1 MSLPTNQY
9 DSLTGSWTP
18 QYYPSQTRI
27 TVNTSLLPLSLL
39 QVKDFLRVSDGTF
52 NDSYDDAYL
61 NLMIRGVTE
70 QVERYIGLD
79 THIKTRQ
86 SYWERVGG
94 QVWLPYGPHGA
105 ISSVVSIDDEGTE
118 TALVLNTDYTV
129 SGMEYK
135 KIHLDN
141 APSRYLKVTYVSG
154 YAEDECPFA
163 ISGAIMQEIS
173 LQYKNRQ
180 DPNTPSRVSV
190 NGLTL
195 EARQLLSPFM
205 RYDL

>member
-18 QYYPSQTRI
+18 QTYPSETRV
-27 TVNTSLLPLSLL
+27 TVKNVDWPLTLG
-39 QVKDFLRVSDGTF
+39 QVKDFLRV
-52 NDSYDDAYL
+52 NDSYDDLYL
-61 NLMIRGVTE
+61 GLLLEGVCE

-79 THIKTRQ
+79 TYVRTRQ

-94 QVWLPYGPHGA
+94 QVWLPYGPHTT
-105 ISSVVSIDDEGTE
+105 ISSVVSVDDEGNE

-135 KIHLDN
+135 KLHIDS
-141 APSRYLKVTYVSG
+141 APNRYLKVTYLSG
-154 YAEDECPFA
+154 YASGECPSA
-163 ISGAIMQEIS
+163 IRAAILQEIS

-195 EARQLLSPFM
+195 EARQLLAPYM
-205 RYDL
+205 RLDL

>member
-1 MSLPTNQY
+1 
-9 DSLTGSWTP
+9 
-18 QYYPSQTRI
+18 
-27 TVNTSLLPLSLL
+27 
-39 QVKDFLRVSDGTF
+39 VSDGTF

-135 KIHLDN
+135 KIHIDN
-141 APSRYLKVTYVSG
+141 FPGRYLKVTYVSG

-163 ISGAIMQEIS
+163 ISAAIMQEIS

>member
-18 QYYPSQTRI
+18 QNYPSQTR
-27 TVNTSLLPLSLL
+27 VSVKNLDWPLTLE
-39 QVKDFLRVSDGTF
+39 QVKDFLRV
-52 NDSYDDAYL
+52 NDSYDDLYIGLLLEA
-61 NLMIRGVTE
+61 VCE

-79 THIKTRQ
+79 SYVRTRQ
-86 SYWERVGG
+86 SYWERVGR
-94 QVWLPYGPHGA
+94 QVWLPYGPHTT

-118 TALVLNTDYTV
+118 TTLTLGVDYSV

-135 KIHLDN
+135 KIHIDGF
-141 APSRYLKVTYVSG
+141 PGEYMKVTYLSG
-154 YAEDECPFA
+154 YPAGECPSA
-163 ISGAIMQEIS
+163 IKGAILQEIS

-195 EARQLLSPFM
+195 EARQLLSPYM
-205 RYDL
+205 RLDL